1 MSEQSVQYI
10 KADNDN
16 DVASTI
22 TEVSKLMERHSV
34 KARGQIVS
42 ALVHATISQQ
52 DAFISDLTKALEQSK
67 KDREGTINQLSQLLN
82 QV

>member
-10 KADNDN
+10 KADNDD

-22 TEVSKLMERHSV
+22 TEISKLMERHSV
-34 KARGQIVS
+34 KAKGQIVS
-42 ALVHATISQQ
+42 ALVRATISQQ
-52 DAFISDLTKALEQSK
+52 DAFISDLTRALEQSK